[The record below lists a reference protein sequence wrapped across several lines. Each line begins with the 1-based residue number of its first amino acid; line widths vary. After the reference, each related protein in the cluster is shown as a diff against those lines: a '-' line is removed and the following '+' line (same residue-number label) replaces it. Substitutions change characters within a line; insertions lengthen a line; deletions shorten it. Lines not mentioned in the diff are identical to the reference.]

1 MSIKGIASLADL
13 MEDLPAAGS
22 QEVALSLIDPD
33 PHQPR
38 TSFDELRLD
47 TLAAS
52 VAAQGV
58 IEPLIVSLHP
68 ETPGRYLLVAGERR
82 WRAAGMA
89 GLTTVAVVIRELT
102 AEQRLAVQLI
112 ENIDREALSILE

>member
-102 AEQRLAVQLI
+102 AEQRLAV
-112 ENIDREALSILE
+112 